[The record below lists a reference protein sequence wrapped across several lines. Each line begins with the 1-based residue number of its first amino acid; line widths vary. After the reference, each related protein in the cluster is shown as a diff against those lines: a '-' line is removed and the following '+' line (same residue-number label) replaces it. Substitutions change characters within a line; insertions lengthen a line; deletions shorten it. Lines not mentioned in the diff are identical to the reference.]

1 MEGSAVD
8 PDGAAEPVEGFLWFG
23 VPSQER
29 GSDSWTR
36 GALLVLAE
44 KLVLGGRADLFPF
57 VLF

>member
-36 GALLVLAE
+36 GALLVLAAQSSSQE
-44 KLVLGGRADLFPF
+44 IISHESGPH
-57 VLF
+57 